1 MMWNTVLLIL
11 GALITMGGVVLVYDA
26 RSLTARVFGFGDQNE
41 ATLGMKMIGFAI
53 SIIGALMIYFF
64 K

>member
-1 MMWNTVLLIL
+1 MWNTILLIL
-11 GALITMGGVVLVYDA
+11 GALVVMGGVVLVYDA

-41 ATLGMKMIGFAI
+41 ATLGMKMLGFAI

-64 K
+64 R

>member
-1 MMWNTVLLIL
+1 MWNTILLIL
-11 GALITMGGVVLVYDA
+11 GALVVMGGVVLVYDA
-26 RSLTARVFGFGDQNE
+26 RSLTSRVFGFGDQNE

-53 SIIGALMIYFF
+53 SIIGALIVYFF

>member
-1 MMWNTVLLIL
+1 MGNTILLIL
-11 GALITMGGVVLVYDA
+11 EALVVMGGVVLVYDA
-26 RSLTARVFGFGDQNE
+26 RSLTSRVFGFGDQNE

-53 SIIGALMIYFF
+53 TIIGALLIYFF